1 MSYIFDEWKTMLE
14 TFQDCVEKD
23 LAEIQQQKAEVQQL
37 KAEVF
42 NQLGGGLFYRDGD
55 RIVISAPEIVIG
67 NVDRSGTLQNGGAG
81 RVIIR
86 ANDVA
91 IEGVGETG
99 QVATRAPRIS
109 QLAVDPGIDGEEN
122 VVCDT
127 SQVVTQACDIVLHSS
142 DAAEV
147 FSQTPVTAGHGGIR
161 IHADKE
167 LSLEAAATADS
178 RKAAIESQLTALET
192 LSSDLNSQM
201 KSQKSTVDDLF
212 DQMTSLLD
220 EEDELNQTEDYQL
233 CSNVAD
239 LAELHETIQD
249 LQPILF
255 GAIKT
260 FMTLVSQL
268 AEVNRKKTALTAQ
281 KDAIIIGDDFKNNT
295 TGASMRLKAE
305 NISIET
311 TDGEGNLHTNDE
323 AGITVKTPRMDIS
336 MRDDEGKLVE
346 GGDFSVVTE
355 NISLIAQNPTD
366 EEGKETSAV
375 GQVYIR
381 SKDITLEAMDYKL
394 DENYTTVENTLT
406 EESSIQLKARTIEV
420 STSTPKELTYDAEGN
435 LTAGEYAA
443 EGDVTIKTK
452 NLTVESLDYEV
463 TDGELKPKA
472 QTAGSSFT
480 VRAEKTS
487 FLSADTEGKAAG
499 SFTANAKVVTLKS
512 MDVDAESQ
520 ADSALAAG
528 GTMVLVSEKMY
539 AGAMSNDVKSQKV
552 QVVSAEVGVFA
563 DTTFEVQQGEAAAV
577 VQLADGN
584 ASVSGSATQIYGDT
598 TLNAAVEAKGEL
610 KAPKATIDDLNASTH
625 FKSQNIEDGMAAGA
639 AGGGGSLSA
648 KLTVEDVPVEEAAGE
663 DASSGEA

>member
-1 MSYIFDEWKTMLE
+1 MSYIFDEWKIMLE

-81 RVIIR
+81 KVIIKGCG
-86 ANDVA
+86 
-91 IEGVGETG
+91 IELEGVGESGYITS
-99 QVATRAPRIS
+99 RAPRIN

-122 VVCDT
+122 VVCST
-127 SQVVTQACDIVLHSS
+127 SQVVTQACDIVLHNS
-142 DAAEV
+142 DATEV
-147 FSQTPVTAGHGGIR
+147 FSQTPVAAGQGGIR
-161 IHADKE
+161 IHADKA
-167 LSLEAAATADS
+167 LSLEAAANADS
-178 RKAAIESQLTALET
+178 RKEAIESQLTALET

-201 KSQKSTVDDLF
+201 KSQKSTVDDLI

-220 EEDELNQTEDYQL
+220 EEEGLNDPEDYQL
-233 CSNVAD
+233 NTNVAD
-239 LAELHETIQD
+239 LAELHEKIQD

-268 AEVNRKKTALTAQ
+268 AEVNRKKTALTTE
-281 KDAIIIGDDFKNNT
+281 KDAIIIGDDFKNST
-295 TGASMRLKAE
+295 TGASLKLNAE
-305 NISIET
+305 TISIAT

-323 AGITVKTPRMDIS
+323 AGITMRTPRMGIS
-336 MRDDEGKLVE
+336 MMSDEGKLVE

-355 NISLIAQNPTD
+355 NISLIAQDITD
-366 EEGKETSAV
+366 EEGKEISAV
-375 GQVYIR
+375 GQVYIG

-394 DENYTTVENTLT
+394 DDNYATVEKALT
-406 EESSIQLKARTIEV
+406 EEGSIQLKARKVEV
-420 STSTPKELTYDAEGN
+420 STSTPKELTYDEEGN

-472 QTAGSSFT
+472 QTEGSSFT

-499 SFTANAKVVTLKS
+499 SFTANAKAVTLKS
-512 MDVDAESQ
+512 IDVDAESQ
-520 ADSALAAG
+520 VDSALAAG
-528 GTMVLVSEKMY
+528 GTMVLISEKMY

-563 DTTFEVQQGEAAAV
+563 DTTFEAQQGEAAAV

-584 ASVSGSATQIYGDT
+584 ASVSGSATQIYGDV
-598 TLNAAVEAKGEL
+598 TLNGAVEAKGEL

-639 AGGGGSLSA
+639 ASGGDSLSA
-648 KLTVEDVPVEEAAGE
+648 KLTVENVPVEEASGE

>member
-1 MSYIFDEWKTMLE
+1 MSYILDDWKDALE
-14 TFQDCVEKD
+14 AFQDCVDKE

-91 IEGVGETG
+91 IEGVGESG
-99 QVATRAPRIS
+99 QVVTRAPRIS

-127 SQVVTQACDIVLHSS
+127 SQVITQACDIVLHSS
-142 DAAEV
+142 DASEV
-147 FSQTPVTAGHGGIR
+147 FSQAPVTAGQGGIR
-161 IHADKE
+161 IHADKA
-167 LSLEAAATADS
+167 LSLEAAATAES
-178 RKAAIESQLTALET
+178 RQEEIDGQLTALET
-192 LSSDLNSQM
+192 LSSDLKSQM
-201 KSQKSTVDDLF
+201 KGQKSTIDDLF
-212 DQMTSLLD
+212 GQMTDLLD
-220 EEDELNQTEDYQL
+220 EEEGLNQEEDYQVRT
-233 CSNVAD
+233 NVKD
-239 LAELHETIQD
+239 LAELRETIED
-249 LQPILF
+249 LEPVLF

-260 FMTLVSQL
+260 FLSLVSQL
-268 AEVNRKKTALTAQ
+268 AEVNRKKTALETE
-281 KDAIIIGDDFKNNT
+281 KGAIITGDDFKNNT
-295 TGASMRLKAE
+295 TEATMRLNAE
-305 NISIET
+305 NIMIET
-311 TDGEGNLHTNDE
+311 TDGEGNMHTNSE
-323 AGITVKTPRMDIS
+323 AGITVRTPRMGIS
-336 MRDDEGKLVE
+336 MKDDEGKLVE
-346 GGDFSVVTE
+346 GGNFDLVTE
-355 NISLIAQNPTD
+355 NISLVAQDATD
-366 EEGKETSAV
+366 EEGKESSSV
-375 GQVYIR
+375 GKVNIR
-381 SKDITLEAMDYKL
+381 SKDITLEAMDYKT
-394 DENYTTVENTLT
+394 DDNYHSVENALT
-406 EESSIQLKARTIEV
+406 EEGSIQLKAHKVEV
-420 STSTPKELTYDAEGN
+420 STSNPKELTYDEEGN
-435 LTAGEYAA
+435 LTGGEYAA

-472 QTAGSSFT
+472 QTEGSSFT

-499 SFTANAKVVTLKS
+499 SFTTNAKAVTLKS

-563 DTTFEVQQGEAAAV
+563 DTTFEAQQGEAAAV
-577 VQLADGN
+577 VQLADSN

-610 KAPKATIDDLNASTH
+610 KAPKATIDDLNAKTH

-639 AGGGGSLSA
+639 AGSGDSLSA
-648 KLTVEDVPVEEAAGE
+648 KLTVEDVPVEEASGDGA
-663 DASSGEA
+663 SGEGA

>member
-1 MSYIFDEWKTMLE
+1 MSYIFDDWKEALE
-14 TFQDCVEKD
+14 QFQDCVDKE
-23 LAEIQQQKAEVQQL
+23 LEEIRQQKAEVQQL
-37 KAEVF
+37 KSEVF

-67 NVDRSGTLQNGGAG
+67 NVDRSGSLQNGGAG

-91 IEGVGETG
+91 IEGVGESG

-109 QLAVDPGIDGEEN
+109 QLAVDPGIDGVEN
-122 VVCDT
+122 VVCST

-142 DAAEV
+142 DATEV
-147 FSQTPVTAGHGGIR
+147 FSQTPVTAGQGGIR

-167 LSLEAAATADS
+167 LSLEAAATAES
-178 RKAAIESQLTALET
+178 RQETIENQLSLLET
-192 LSSDLNSQM
+192 ASSDLQSQM
-201 KSQKSTVDDLF
+201 QGQKSTIDDLF
-212 DQMTSLLD
+212 DQMKELLD
-220 EEDELNQTEDYQL
+220 AEEELNQTEDYQVRM
-233 CSNVAD
+233 NVKD
-239 LAELHETIQD
+239 LAVLHERIQD
-249 LQPILF
+249 LEPTLF
-255 GAIKT
+255 EAIKT
-260 FMTLVSQL
+260 FLSLVSQL
-268 AEVNRKKTALTAQ
+268 AEVNRKKTALTTEN
-281 KDAIIIGDDFKNNT
+281 DAIIIGDDFKNNT
-295 TGASMRLKAE
+295 TGASLKLNAE
-305 NISIET
+305 TISIAT

-323 AGITVKTPRMDIS
+323 AGITVCTPRMGIS

-346 GGDFSVVTE
+346 GGSFDLMTE
-355 NISLIAQNPTD
+355 NISLIAQNTTD

-375 GQVYIR
+375 GHVYIS

-394 DENYTTVENTLT
+394 DDNYHSVQNALT
-406 EESSIQLKARTIEV
+406 EEGSIQLKARKVDV
-420 STSTPKELTYDAEGN
+420 STSNPKELTYDEEGN

-472 QTAGSSFT
+472 QTEGSSFT
-480 VRAEKTS
+480 VRAEKTL

-499 SFTANAKVVTLKS
+499 SFTTNAKAVTLKS

-528 GTMVLVSEKMY
+528 GTTVLVSEKMY
-539 AGAMSNDVKSQKV
+539 VGSKSSEMKSQKV

-563 DTTFEVQQGEAAAV
+563 DTTFEAQQGEAAAV

-584 ASVSGSATQIYGDT
+584 ASVSGSATQIYGDA
-598 TLNAAVEAKGEL
+598 TLNGAVEAKGEL
-610 KAPKATIDDLNASTH
+610 KAPKATIDDLNAKTH

-639 AGGGGSLSA
+639 AGGGDSLSA
-648 KLTVEDVPVEEAAGE
+648 KLTVEDVPVEETAGE
-663 DASSGEA
+663 EASSEGA

>member
-1 MSYIFDEWKTMLE
+1 MSYIFDDWKDALE
-14 TFQDCVEKD
+14 TFQDCVDKE
-23 LAEIQQQKAEVQQL
+23 LAEIRQQKAEVQQL

-67 NVDRSGTLQNGGAG
+67 NVDKSGTLQNGGAG

-86 ANDVA
+86 ASNVA

-127 SQVVTQACDIVLHSS
+127 SQFITQACDIVLHSS
-142 DAAEV
+142 DATEA
-147 FSQTPVTAGHGGIR
+147 FSRTPVTAGQGGIR
-161 IHADKE
+161 IHADKA
-167 LSLEAAATADS
+167 LSLEAAATAES
-178 RKAAIESQLTALET
+178 RQEEIDGQLSALET
-192 LSSDLNSQM
+192 LSSDLQSQM
-201 KSQKSTVDDLF
+201 KGQKSTVDDLF

-220 EEDELNQTEDYQL
+220 EEEELNQEEDYQVRT
-233 CSNVAD
+233 NVSS
-239 LAELHETIQD
+239 LTELQEMIQS
-249 LQPILF
+249 LEPALF
-255 GAIKT
+255 QAIKT
-260 FMTLVSQL
+260 FLSLVSQL
-268 AEVNRKKTALTAQ
+268 AEVNRKKTALTTE
-281 KDAIIIGDDFKNNT
+281 KDAIVTGDDFKNNT
-295 TGASMRLKAE
+295 TGATMKLNAE
-305 NISIET
+305 NICIET

-323 AGITVKTPRMDIS
+323 AGITVRTPRMDIS
-336 MRDDEGKLVE
+336 MKDDEGKLVE
-346 GGDFSVVTE
+346 GGNFGVVTE
-355 NISLIAQNPTD
+355 NISLRAQDVTN
-366 EEGKETSAV
+366 EENKEISSV
-375 GQVYIR
+375 GRVYIG

-394 DENYTTVENTLT
+394 DDNDNSVENALT
-406 EESSIQLKARTIEV
+406 EEGSIQLKARTVEV
-420 STSTPKELTYDAEGN
+420 STSTPKELTCDAEGN
-435 LTAGEYAA
+435 LTGGEYAA
-443 EGDVTIKTK
+443 EGDVIINTK
-452 NLTVESLDYEV
+452 NLAVESLDYEV
-463 TDGELKPKA
+463 ADGELKPKA
-472 QTAGSSFT
+472 QTEGSSFK
-480 VRAEKTS
+480 VRTEKTS

-499 SFTANAKVVTLKS
+499 SFTANAKAVTIKS
-512 MDVDAESQ
+512 MDVDKDSL

-528 GTMVLVSEKMY
+528 GTMVLISEKMY

-584 ASVSGSATQIYGDT
+584 ASVSGTATQIYGDA

-639 AGGGGSLSA
+639 ASGGDSLSA
-648 KLTVEDVPVEEAAGE
+648 KLSVEDAPAEEASSEGA
-663 DASSGEA
+663 SGEGA